1 MKKYGLLLIP
11 AFLLFSACSDSG
23 VTSNSAS
30 EPGTP
35 VAAVPL
41 SLTAL
46 PGSGA
51 VGPFSISKHEITRY
65 QFAEAVTYGF
75 SVGYD
80 SLVLKG
86 DSLMYHGICVAVTD
100 SAFFTMTYTS
110 MPDSDAVLAAKDAVK
125 NQPMAMVSWP
135 GTVLFCNLLSLKEGL
150 LPCYAFYPYDDS
162 TGFGVLLDTSKNGY
176 RLPTEAEWEYAARGG
191 RPADSSLYPSGN
203 SISPYDA
210 NFNSHS
216 VSDVGSF
223 RANPFGLYD
232 MAGNV
237 WEWCADDVGPGSK
250 AMRGGSYEDGEKQ
263 LECSYR
269 SYAAPGVKDVLIGFR
284 IVKRE

>member
-11 AFLLFSACSDSG
+11 AFLLVSSCSDSG
-23 VTSNSAS
+23 VSPLDND
-30 EPGTP
+30 EPAAP

-51 VGPFSISKHEITRY
+51 VGPFSISKHEITRG

-75 SVGYD
+75 SAGYD
-80 SLVLKG
+80 SLVLKD
-86 DSLMYHGICVAVTD
+86 DSLMYRGVCVAVPD

-110 MPDSDAVLAAKDAVK
+110 MPDSDAVLAAKDAAK
-125 NQPMAMVSWP
+125 NQPMAMVSWT
-135 GTVLFCNLLSLKEGL
+135 GAVLFCNLLSLKEGL
-150 LPCYAFYPYDDS
+150 SPCYLLISYDS
-162 TGFGVLLDTSKNGY
+162 TGFSFALDTSKNGY
-176 RLPTEAEWEYAARGG
+176 RLPSEAEWEYAARGG

-203 SISPYDA
+203 SISHEDA
-210 NFNSHS
+210 NFESHS
-216 VSDVGSF
+216 ASVVGSF

-237 WEWCADDVGPGSK
+237 WEWCADDYSPGNK
-250 AMRGGSYEDGEKQ
+250 AIRGGSYEDKEEQ
-263 LECSYR
+263 LECAFR

-284 IVKRE
+284 IVTRE